1 MCTVTYVKSQNLSIL
16 TSNRD
21 EQALRRAIEPRS
33 YHIGGRNLVFPK
45 DPQAG
50 GTWFAVSESGTA
62 AVLLNGAAQKHQ
74 WNPPYRRS
82 RGLIL
87 LDLMTQ
93 DAAAAAWELIDL
105 DNIEPFTVVLFESGQ
120 LFQLRWDG
128 SVRETTPLDAD
139 GSYIWSSAPL
149 YTAKVRERRQ
159 DWFEK
164 FMHFNRQANPQDVY
178 DFHHYTESADTQNGL
193 VINRNNFLK
202 TLSITQA
209 VVGPDQ
215 VRIRYKDLTS
225 RQEYSHRFTVG

>member
-1 MCTVTYVKSQNLSIL
+1 MCTVTYVKSENLSIL

-33 YHIGGRNLVFPK
+33 YYINGRNLVFPK

-62 AVLLNGAAQKHQ
+62 AVLLNGAAHKHQ

-93 DAAAAAWELIDL
+93 DSASTFWEVIDL
-105 DNIEPFTVVLFESGQ
+105 DNIEPFTVVLFESGS

-128 SVRETTPLDAD
+128 RIRETTPLDAD

-149 YTAKVRERRQ
+149 YTPEVRERRQ
-159 DWFEK
+159 GWFEK
-164 FMHFNRQANPQDVY
+164 FMRFNRQANPQDVY
-178 DFHHYTESADTQNGL
+178 DFHHYTESGDTQNGL

-209 VVGPDQ
+209 VVGPNQ
-215 VRIRYKDLTS
+215 VRIRYKDLTD